1 MCFSVSDEIRLR
13 SEIKT
18 AKAELQGYKEQM
30 ESNTKER
37 DDFERQTKEKES
49 NLQQKLDEERQRANT
64 LTQELQRVKSRQ
76 LMAFSGPKAG
86 QTPQNPASS
95 PGRLSAISSLE
106 MKQLSDELRYGKYIF
121 YRKRRVLLLG
131 FCFNFIETQIFNLH
145 F

>member
-49 NLQQKLDEERQRANT
+49 NLEGQIDEQKEKIVYVSQPSYPSVPFWG
-64 LTQELQRVKSRQ
+64 Q
-76 LMAFSGPKAG
+76 GPVWRG
-86 QTPQNPASS
+86 PI
-95 PGRLSAISSLE
+95 PGGRPW
-106 MKQLSDELRYGKYIF
+106 G
-121 YRKRRVLLLG
+121 RRRGRRRRRGRFWL
-131 FCFNFIETQIFNLH
+131 
-145 F
+145 